1 MRYKIEFIIGASLFG
16 TLGVLRRLTPFPS
29 GFITVF
35 RLGSSVIALMLLLM
49 VLRQKTD
56 WQAIRANLKYL
67 VISGLC
73 LGMYMITAFESYLY
87 TTVAKAELCFYI
99 APIVVVLLSPLFF
112 DERINLRKVICL
124 ITALIGLVL
133 VSGVLDDTEKMPK
146 DGLGIALALITAA
159 MLVAVMIVNKK
170 IQGLSGMERTEVQF
184 IIGLAATIPYAIV
197 KGDFMGLEFTASG
210 VFFLLVTSLIST
222 AFAYILYFRG
232 IEHLPMQTSAMLSY
246 LEPVMAVVLSAIFL
260 GEIMPLPQIV
270 GAVLL
275 IGSAIVCQRE

>member
-49 VLRQKTD
+49 VLRQKTN
-56 WQAIRANLKYL
+56 WPAIRANLKYL
-67 VISGLC
+67 VLSGLC

-124 ITALIGLVL
+124 ITALIGL
-133 VSGVLDDTEKMPK
+133 
-146 DGLGIALALITAA
+146 
-159 MLVAVMIVNKK
+159 
-170 IQGLSGMERTEVQF
+170 
-184 IIGLAATIPYAIV
+184 AATIPYAIV
-197 KGDFMGLEFTASG
+197 KGDFTGLEFTASG

-246 LEPVMAVVLSAIFL
+246 LEPVMAVVLSALFL

-275 IGSAIVCQRE
+275 IGSAIICQRESTTHHLGRCLEEGACD